1 MLPGLCSSAS
11 QVARKAEC
19 NIIFHQK
26 IFTMMYFFKM
36 LKEDFRHAGITK
48 REFVVYGLGL
58 PALLF
63 VLCLA
68 AEYIN
73 NL

>member
-1 MLPGLCSSAS
+1 
-11 QVARKAEC
+11 
-19 NIIFHQK
+19 
-26 IFTMMYFFKM
+26 MMYFFKM

-48 REFVVYGLGL
+48 REFVVYGMGL